1 HTAEPARPPEE
12 VVPRRPFFLQQRFRL
27 SIPDLLLPI
36 RSKVAATMV
45 PDDRRSGIADDLAS
59 VLEPPTNVD
68 VVARGPESGVEP
80 PDGFESAF
88 PERHVA
94 SRDVLRNSIGNQDRV
109 RPARR
114 VRDRVGPPSVIRW
127 SEVRAADRCVV
138 AFHKGRGGEPRA
150 LWIRV

>member
-1 HTAEPARPPEE
+1 RLERGRAPHALVHASAQRGEIMCHAPAIDPAEPAQAPEGI
-12 VVPRRPFFLQQRFRL
+12 VPRRPFFLQQRFRL
-27 SIPDLLLPI
+27 SIPDLLLPV

-45 PDDRRSGIADDLAS
+45 PDDRRGGIADDLSS

-94 SRDVLRNSIGNQDRV
+94 SRNMLRNSIGNQD
-109 RPARR
+109 
-114 VRDRVGPPSVIRW
+114 
-127 SEVRAADRCVV
+127 
-138 AFHKGRGGEPRA
+138 
-150 LWIRV
+150 